1 MTAAWSCQTCDAT
14 GTGEQGAV
22 DKAAE
27 RHTKTTGH
35 GTVTSAQLTR
45 EDA

>member
-1 MTAAWSCQTCDAT
+1 MTAAWSCQTCDET

-22 DKAAE
+22 DRAAE

-35 GTVTSAQLTR
+35 STVTSAQLA
-45 EDA
+45 EEAP

>member
-27 RHTKTTGH
+27 RHTKTTRH
-35 GTVTSAQLTR
+35 STVMSAHLTK
-45 EDA
+45 EDS

>member
-1 MTAAWSCQTCDAT
+1 MTAAWSCQTCDET

-35 GTVTSAQLTR
+35 ATVTSMRPSKEAL
-45 EDA
+45 

>member
-1 MTAAWSCQTCDAT
+1 MTAAWSCQTCDET

-22 DKAAE
+22 DRAAQ

-35 GTVTSAQLTR
+35 STVTRAQLTK
-45 EDA
+45 EAL